1 MCSEFALGKSYPRRD
16 RMKANDYWKLF
27 LDTGAPEIYMMY
39 QQALKMEANHV
50 FDNSGAGASDRR
62 LQ

>member
-1 MCSEFALGKSYPRRD
+1 M
-16 RMKANDYWKLF
+16 ANFVVQNTSGGMVMDANQFWLAF

>member
-1 MCSEFALGKSYPRRD
+1 
-16 RMKANDYWKLF
+16 MKANDYWKLF

-50 FDNSGAGASDRR
+50 FDNPGAGASDRR

>member
-1 MCSEFALGKSYPRRD
+1 MTSQE
-16 RMKANDYWKLF
+16 YWQVF
-27 LDTGAPEIYMMY
+27 LETGAPEMYLMY

-50 FDNSGAGASDRR
+50 FDNPGAGASDRR